1 MTLLFVQCTQR
12 PGTSREGLALRD
24 FEAKKYTSDCSLRPN
39 NGGFSGALSIFK
51 LGGKWKLN
59 SRGYI
64 IV

>member
-39 NGGFSGALSIFK
+39 NVGFSGALSIFK
-51 LGGKWKLN
+51 LGGK
-59 SRGYI
+59 
-64 IV
+64 